1 MTEVPTRA
9 QSRTILRK
17 PTFREVEERFFP
29 GKSAASQKNKL
40 VKSQSLDSDCR
51 GSGLSL
57 QEVQQ
62 GSRTLSP
69 GMQNLNNR
77 PQTPKFG
84 GDVST
89 TGTKQAQ
96 GPQPTGSR
104 QGRWLGRRAREVF
117 LDKGALEE
125 KPEDE
130 RQSRPRAATAEVVTS
145 PVGNNPPGT
154 NTKPRQLMKKLF
166 QR

>member
-1 MTEVPTRA
+1 MPTRS

-29 GKSAASQKNKL
+29 GKSASIQKNKL

-51 GSGLSL
+51 GSGLL
-57 QEVQQ
+57 VQEEVP
-62 GSRTLSP
+62 GSRGLSP
-69 GMQNLNNR
+69 GSNR
-77 PQTPKFG
+77 PQTPKWG
-84 GDVST
+84 EG
-89 TGTKQAQ
+89 KAA
-96 GPQPTGSR
+96 PTGK
-104 QGRWLGRRAREVF
+104 QGRWLSRRAREVF

-125 KPEDE
+125 KSEDA
-130 RQSRPRAATAEVVTS
+130 RQGRPRAATTEVI
-145 PVGNNPPGT
+145 PGEGNPG

>member
-69 GMQNLNNR
+69 GMQNINNR

-89 TGTKQAQ
+89 AGTKQAT
-96 GPQPTGSR
+96 QPTGSR

-130 RQSRPRAATAEVVTS
+130 RQSRPRAVTAEVVTS
-145 PVGNNPPGT
+145 PVGNHPGT

>member
-1 MTEVPTRA
+1 MPTRA

-69 GMQNLNNR
+69 GMANINNR

-89 TGTKQAQ
+89 GTKQAQ
-96 GPQPTGSR
+96 GTQPTGR

-130 RQSRPRAATAEVVTS
+130 RQSRPRAATAEVV
-145 PVGNNPPGT
+145 VGNPPPGT